1 MRSIRTGPTV
11 ILMALVLSGCSGGG
25 GGDDGEALFAGADA
39 RRLAEIS
46 PAASGWPD
54 WPARP
59 VKKKKSSGV
68 TLEEVLERDPL
79 YAEYHRRTSKL
90 AGDLDARDGGNRWED
105 GNKLANLSIG
115 TYASSADAG
124 IAYDA
129 GSDLS
134 RGYGGQ
140 HGVVTKA
147 EDVEGIGDEAWRL
160 WATGNGAQVTY
171 QWRRGNLVGEVH
183 IHCFGSCPSDV
194 DAATRAWAE
203 AIDDA
208 SQESD

>member
-1 MRSIRTGPTV
+1 
-11 ILMALVLSGCSGGG
+11 MALVLVGCGG
-25 GGDDGEALFAGADA
+25 GGDDGEALFTGADA

-59 VKKKKSSGV
+59 VRKKPADL
-68 TLEEVLERDPL
+68 TLEEVLERDPI

-90 AGDLDARDGGNRWED
+90 AGDLDARDGGNRWKD
-105 GNKLANLSIG
+105 DDKLANLSIG

-129 GSDLS
+129 GKDLAL
-134 RGYGGQ
+134 GYGGQ
-140 HGVVTKA
+140 YGVVTKS
-147 EDVEGIGDEAWRL
+147 EDVEGVGDDAWLL
-160 WATGNGAQVTY
+160 WATGNGTQVTY
-171 QWRRGNLVGEVH
+171 QWRRGNLVGEAH

-208 SQESD
+208 SQAND